1 MFMSSNSEA
10 ASTSP
15 SANHAGPPE
24 DTRNTDSQPSWPDDS
39 SSEGETPT
47 LRMNHCPECGARR
60 FVSKLLVYEV
70 TGYDEGGEQEFRRQH
85 VRAEFEYTCS
95 ECQTTLRTLPADRR
109 DYYDEVAVL
118 ETERRAALRDQLRQL
133 GRRFWQRLATR
144 RAWLAFVLVTLVTG
158 LVIAL

>member
-1 MFMSSNSEA
+1 MSSNSET

-15 SANHAGPPE
+15 SENHTNPPR
-24 DTRNTDSQPSWPDDS
+24 DTRHTDSQPSLPDDA
-39 SSEGETPT
+39 SSEDGTPT

-70 TGYDEGGEQEFRRQH
+70 TGYDESGEQEFRRQH

-95 ECQTTLRTLPADRR
+95 ECQTTFRTLPANRR

-133 GRRFWQRLATR
+133 GRGFWKRFAARTT
-144 RAWLAFVLVTLVTG
+144 WLALGLVILVTG
-158 LVIAL
+158 LVIWL

>member
-1 MFMSSNSEA
+1 MSTFSNSET
-10 ASTSP
+10 ASASP
-15 SANHAGPPE
+15 SANHTSPSRETE
-24 DTRNTDSQPSWPDDS
+24 DTDSQPSWPDDS
-39 SSEGETPT
+39 SSEDGTPT

-118 ETERRAALRDQLRQL
+118 ETERRAAFRDQLRQL
-133 GRRFWQRLATR
+133 GRRFWGRLAARTT
-144 RAWLAFVLVTLVTG
+144 WLASAIRRYRTG
-158 LVIAL
+158 CQ

>member
-1 MFMSSNSEA
+1 M
-10 ASTSP
+10 
-15 SANHAGPPE
+15 
-24 DTRNTDSQPSWPDDS
+24 D
-39 SSEGETPT
+39 
-47 LRMNHCPECGARR
+47 HCPECGNRR

-95 ECQTTLRTLPADRR
+95 ECQTTLRTLPAERR

-133 GRRFWQRLATR
+133 GRQVWQRLAARTT
-144 RAWLAFVLVTLVTG
+144 WLALGLVTLVTG

>member
-1 MFMSSNSEA
+1 M
-10 ASTSP
+10 
-15 SANHAGPPE
+15 
-24 DTRNTDSQPSWPDDS
+24 
-39 SSEGETPT
+39 PT
-47 LRMNHCPECGARR
+47 LRLNHCPECGARR

-70 TGYDEGGEQEFRRQH
+70 TGYDEGDEQEFRRQH

-133 GRRFWQRLATR
+133 GRRVWQRLAARTT
-144 RAWLAFVLVTLVTG
+144 WLALGLVTLVTG

>member
-1 MFMSSNSEA
+1 MSTFSNSEA
-10 ASTSP
+10 ASASPSNTHTSP
-15 SANHAGPPE
+15 PRETE
-24 DTRNTDSQPSWPDDS
+24 DTDSQPSWPDDA
-39 SSEGETPT
+39 SSEDGTPT
-47 LRMNHCPECGARR
+47 LRMNHCPECGSRR

-70 TGYDEGGEQEFRRQH
+70 TGYDEGGEQDFHRQH

-95 ECQTTLRTLPADRR
+95 ECQTTLRTLPTDRR

-133 GRRFWQRLATR
+133 GRRFWRRLAARTT
-144 RAWLAFVLVTLVTG
+144 WLALVLVTLVTG

>member
-1 MFMSSNSEA
+1 MSTFSNSEA
-10 ASTSP
+10 AGASP
-15 SANHAGPPE
+15 SENHSSPPRE
-24 DTRNTDSQPSWPDDS
+24 TENADSQPSWPDDA
-39 SSEGETPT
+39 SSEDGTPT

-70 TGYDEGGEQEFRRQH
+70 TGYGEGGEQEFRRQH

-109 DYYDEVAVL
+109 DYYYEVAVL

-133 GRRFWQRLATR
+133 GRRFWGRLAARTT
-144 RAWLAFVLVTLVTG
+144 WLVLVLVTLVTG

>member
-1 MFMSSNSEA
+1 MSMSSNSEA
-10 ASTSP
+10 ASAAPSENHTSP
-15 SANHAGPPE
+15 PR
-24 DTRNTDSQPSWPDDS
+24 DTENTDSQPSWPDDA
-39 SSEGETPT
+39 SSEDGTPT
-47 LRMNHCPECGARR
+47 LRMNRCPECGARR

-70 TGYDEGGEQEFRRQH
+70 TGYDEGGEQEFCRQH

-133 GRRFWQRLATR
+133 GRRFWRRLAARTM
-144 RAWLAFVLVTLVTG
+144 WLALVLATLVTG
-158 LVIAL
+158 LVIWL

>member
-1 MFMSSNSEA
+1 MSTFGNSETSS
-10 ASTSP
+10 ASPSENYTSP
-15 SANHAGPPE
+15 SREAE
-24 DTRNTDSQPSWPDDS
+24 DTDSQPSWPDDAG
-39 SSEGETPT
+39 SENGTPP

-60 FVSKLLVYEV
+60 FVSKLLVYEI
-70 TGYDEGGEQEFRRQH
+70 TGYDESGEQEFRRQH

-133 GRRFWQRLATR
+133 GRRFWQRLAARTT
-144 RAWLAFVLVTLVTG
+144 WLALGVVTLVTG

>member
-1 MFMSSNSEA
+1 MSTFSNSET
-10 ASTSP
+10 ASASPSENHTSP
-15 SANHAGPPE
+15 PRETE
-24 DTRNTDSQPSWPDDS
+24 DTEPQTSWPDDT
-39 SSEGETPT
+39 SSEDGTPT
-47 LRMNHCPECGARR
+47 LRMDQCPECGNRR

-95 ECQTTLRTLPADRR
+95 ECQTTLRTLPAERR
-109 DYYDEVAVL
+109 DYYGEVAVL

-133 GRRFWQRLATR
+133 GRRVWQRLAARTT
-144 RAWLAFVLVTLVTG
+144 WLALGLVTLVTG

>member
-1 MFMSSNSEA
+1 M
-10 ASTSP
+10 
-15 SANHAGPPE
+15 
-24 DTRNTDSQPSWPDDS
+24 DQ
-39 SSEGETPT
+39 
-47 LRMNHCPECGARR
+47 CPECGNRR

-70 TGYDEGGEQEFRRQH
+70 TGYDEGGEQDFRRQH

-133 GRRFWQRLATR
+133 GRRVWQRLAARTT
-144 RAWLAFVLVTLVTG
+144 WLALGFVTLVTG

>member
-1 MFMSSNSEA
+1 MSTFNNSET
-10 ASTSP
+10 ASASPSETHTSP
-15 SANHAGPPE
+15 PRDIE
-24 DTRNTDSQPSWPDDS
+24 DTEPQTSWPDDTS
-39 SSEGETPT
+39 SKDGTPT
-47 LRMNHCPECGARR
+47 LRMNHCPKCGARR

-70 TGYDEGGEQEFRRQH
+70 TGYDESGEQEFRRQH

-109 DYYDEVAVL
+109 DYYGEVAVL

-133 GRRFWQRLATR
+133 GRRFWRRLAARTT
-144 RAWLAFVLVTLVTG
+144 WLALGLVTLVTG

>member
-1 MFMSSNSEA
+1 MSSNSET

-15 SANHAGPPE
+15 SENHTSPPR
-24 DTRNTDSQPSWPDDS
+24 DTKHTDSQPSWPDDA
-39 SSEGETPT
+39 SSEDGTPT
-47 LRMNHCPECGARR
+47 LKMNQCPECGARR

-95 ECQTTLRTLPADRR
+95 ECQTTLRTLPVNRR

-133 GRRFWQRLATR
+133 GRGVWKRFAARTT
-144 RAWLAFVLVTLVTG
+144 WLALGLVTLVTG
-158 LVIAL
+158 LVIWL

>member
-1 MFMSSNSEA
+1 
-10 ASTSP
+10 
-15 SANHAGPPE
+15 
-24 DTRNTDSQPSWPDDS
+24 
-39 SSEGETPT
+39 
-47 LRMNHCPECGARR
+47 MNHCPECGARR

-118 ETERRAALRDQLRQL
+118 ETERRAAFRDQLRQL
-133 GRRFWQRLATR
+133 GRRFWGRLAARTT
-144 RAWLAFVLVTLVTG
+144 WLASAIRRYRTG
-158 LVIAL
+158 CQ

>member
-1 MFMSSNSEA
+1 MSTFSNSKSTT
-10 ASTSP
+10 ASS
-15 SANHAGPPE
+15 SENHASPRDNGE
-24 DTRNTDSQPSWPDDS
+24 QSRQSGWPDDAS
-39 SSEGETPT
+39 REDGTLT
-47 LRMNHCPECGARR
+47 LRMDHCPECGNRR

-95 ECQTTLRTLPADRR
+95 ECQTTLRTLPAERR

-133 GRRFWQRLATR
+133 GRRVWQRLAARTT
-144 RAWLAFVLVTLVTG
+144 WLALGLVTLVTG